1 MELTKKMSDP
11 GVFALEPGRLWPFLG
26 LWTMHVW
33 IYWANTSPTWQIKSD
48 MPWWCALYGAMTLA
62 MLAAALVHWG
72 VPASRP
78 GGRLDVPM
86 AGLMCAVTLSA
97 QAHAW
102 LAPAGEAGQAWAWG
116 NAVLAGVTMAWGYL
130 RWAAVYARLPI
141 RDAVGCLFA
150 SYLLGSTLKIVF
162 DVAPGVLGTCMAFAL
177 PLVSL
182 ASTRRALACDWPR
195 EEVRSAD
202 NLYHAGT
209 LSLLMRLALC
219 VFVFCLARV
228 TVSTTVTQEG
238 NLLLTRTI
246 SHLVEVAFAAVALWH
261 VFLRNRSLDFPQLWR
276 FVFLFLSTTV
286 LLDCACRE
294 AHISLGLGP
303 QLFSGV
309 GTSLLVM
316 LLWLLLSDVAHHSSL
331 HPCVVFGVGWSLYV
345 GSNCLGPLAAHA
357 LGVTALT
364 PMVGLALAY
373 AMGMVMVFCLEARDA
388 DVQRIFADM
397 RKKVAPEEFAT
408 IDERCEAL
416 ARQFD
421 LTDREV
427 EVMKLLAKGRSKS
440 FIAEELY
447 ISENTVRG
455 HARHLY
461 AKLDIHTKAELQE
474 LVGA

>member
-1 MELTKKMSDP
+1 MELAKKMADP
-11 GVFALEPGRLWPFLG
+11 GVFALGRGQLWPFMG
-26 LWTMHVW
+26 LWTMQVW
-33 IYWANTSPTWQIKSD
+33 IYWANTASIWQIQSVI
-48 MPWWCALYGAMTLA
+48 PWWSVLYGAMTLV
-62 MLAAALVHWG
+62 MLAAAMIHWG
-72 VPASRP
+72 MEPARA
-78 GGRLDVPM
+78 GGRFDLPLT
-86 AGLMCAVTLSA
+86 ALMCAVSVSA
-97 QAHAW
+97 QARAW
-102 LAPAGEAGQAWAWG
+102 LCPAGAVGVAWG
-116 NAVLAGVTMAWGYL
+116 WADAVLGGICMAWGYL

-150 SYLLGSTLKIVF
+150 SYLLGSTLKILF
-162 DVAPGVLGTCMAFAL
+162 DVAPAALASLMAFAL
-177 PLVSL
+177 PLVSF
-182 ASTRRALACDWPR
+182 ASVRRALACDWPH
-195 EEVRSAD
+195 EADRSAD

-209 LSLLMRLALC
+209 LSLLMRLVVC

-228 TVSTTVTQEG
+228 SVSMTVTQGG

-246 SHLVEVAFAAVALWH
+246 SHLVEVAFAAFALWH

-276 FVFLFLSTTV
+276 FVFLFLTTTV
-286 LLDCACRE
+286 LVDCACRE
-294 AHISLGLGP
+294 AGVSLGIGP

-316 LLWLLLSDVAHHSSL
+316 LLWLLLADVAHHSSL
-331 HPCVVFGVGWSLYV
+331 HPYVVFGVGWSLYV
-345 GSNCLGPLAAHA
+345 GANCLGPVALRL

-364 PMVGLALAY
+364 PMVGLVLAY
-373 AMGMVMVFCLEARDA
+373 AMGTVMVFCLETRDA

-408 IDERCEAL
+408 IDERCESL

-421 LTDREV
+421 LTEREV

-447 ISENTVRG
+447 LSENTVRG
-455 HARHLY
+455 HAKHLY
-461 AKLDIHTKAELQE
+461 AKLDIHTKAELQD

>member
-1 MELTKKMSDP
+1 MELTKRMSDP
-11 GVFALEPGRLWPFLG
+11 GVFALGPRRLWPFLG

-33 IYWANTSPTWQIKSD
+33 IYWANNAAIWQIQSD
-48 MPWWCALYGAMTLA
+48 LPWWCALYGAMTAA
-62 MLAAALVHWG
+62 MLVAALVHWG
-72 VPASRP
+72 VPAGRP
-78 GGRLDVPM
+78 GGRLDPAM
-86 AGLMCAVTLSA
+86 AALMCAVTLSA

-102 LAPAGEAGQAWAWG
+102 LAPAGSTGHAWAWG
-116 NAVLAGVTMAWGYL
+116 NAALAGVTMAWGYL

-150 SYLLGSTLKIVF
+150 SYLLGSSLKIVF
-162 DVAPGVLGTCMAFAL
+162 DAAPDVLGTCMALVL
-177 PLVSL
+177 PVVSV
-182 ASTRRALACDWPR
+182 ASTRRALADEWPR
-195 EEVRSAD
+195 EEARSAD

-209 LSLLMRLALC
+209 LSLLMRLVVC

-228 TVSTTVTQEG
+228 TVSVAVTQDG

-261 VFLRNRSLDFPQLWR
+261 VFLRGRSLDFPQLWR

-286 LLDCACRE
+286 LVDCAVHE
-294 AHISLGLGP
+294 AHLSLGIGP

-316 LLWLLLSDVAHHSSL
+316 LLWLLLADVAHHSSL

-345 GSNCLGPLAAHA
+345 GSNCLGPLAMHA

-364 PMVGLALAY
+364 PMVGLFLAY
-373 AMGMVMVFCLEARDA
+373 AMGTVMVFCLETRDA

-397 RKKVAPEEFAT
+397 RKKVAPEEFTT
-408 IDERCEAL
+408 IDARCEAL
-416 ARQFD
+416 AREFD
-421 LTDREV
+421 LTEREV

-461 AKLDIHTKAELQE
+461 AKLDIHTKAELQDI
-474 LVGA
+474 VGA